1 LEIAAS
7 FEFRFSIFVSRM
19 RIIRDLQEFG
29 EPLAP
34 SVVTIGNFDGV
45 HLAHQKLLRR
55 VVEVARPQGAMAT
68 AITFE
73 PHPIK
78 LLSPDHA
85 PKLLTPL
92 ERKVE
97 LIETMGIDWLV
108 VLPFT
113 RELARQ
119 SPLEFVRRVLV
130 RPLHASSVHVGPN
143 FRFGYRQSGDT
154 EILEELGKQEGFR
167 VEVVPMLEVRG
178 DRVSSTRIRELLAE
192 GHVHKANRLLGRPF
206 AARGPIVAGMGVGR
220 KHTVPTLNLAPI
232 EEQLPKVGVY
242 VTHTRLGGVRH
253 DSVTNVG
260 FKPTFGD
267 HRLTVETFLL
277 EFTGQIDETEME
289 IEFLYRLRDEM
300 KFQNPAILRVQIQED
315 ARRSLKFFRLLKQYR
330 EREPQPGDQVMG
342 SSNH

>member
-1 LEIAAS
+1 
-7 FEFRFSIFVSRM
+7 M
-19 RIIRDLQEFG
+19 RVISNLQELG
-29 EPLAP
+29 HPVAP

-45 HLAHQKLLRR
+45 HLAHQTLLRR
-55 VVEVARPQGAMAT
+55 VVEAARPEGLRAT

-92 ERKVE
+92 GRKIE
-97 LIETMGIDWLV
+97 LIEKTGIDLLV

-130 RPLHASSVHVGPN
+130 HPLHATSVHVGPN

-154 EILEELGKQEGFR
+154 EILEELGHQEGFR
-167 VEVVPMLEVRG
+167 VEVVPLLFMRG
-178 DRVSSTRIRELLAE
+178 DRVSSTRVRELLAE
-192 GHVHKANRLLGRPF
+192 GQVHKANRLLGRPF
-206 AARGPIVAGMGVGR
+206 SSRGPIVAGMGVGR

-242 VTHTRLGGVRH
+242 VTHALLGGIRYN
-253 DSVTNVG
+253 SVTNVG

-277 EFTGQIDETEME
+277 DFSGQIDETEME

-300 KFQNPAILRVQIQED
+300 KFQNPAILKVQIQED
-315 ARRSLKFFRLLKQYR
+315 ARRALKFFRLLKEYR
-330 EREPQPGDQVMG
+330 QRTPRSGDAVIG
-342 SSNH
+342 

>member
-1 LEIAAS
+1 
-7 FEFRFSIFVSRM
+7 M
-19 RIIRDLQEFG
+19 RVISDLQELG
-29 EPLAP
+29 KPWAP

-45 HLAHQKLLRR
+45 HLAHQTLLRR
-55 VVEVARPQGAMAT
+55 VVEVARPQALRAT

-78 LLSPDHA
+78 VLVPDHA

-92 ERKVE
+92 PRKVE
-97 LIETMGIDWLV
+97 LIAATGIDLLV

-113 RELARQ
+113 RELAHQ
-119 SPLEFVRRVLV
+119 SPLDFVRRVLV
-130 RPLHASSVHVGPN
+130 DPLHASSVHVGAN
-143 FRFGYRQSGDT
+143 FRFGYRQSGDA
-154 EILEELGKQEGFR
+154 EILQGLGNQEGFGI
-167 VEVVPMLEVRG
+167 EVLPLLYVRG
-178 DRVSSTRIRELLAE
+178 DRVSSTRIRELLTE

-206 AARGPIVAGMGVGR
+206 SSRGPIVAGLGVGR

-242 VTHTRLGGVRH
+242 VTRTLLSGVPH
-253 DSVTNVG
+253 DSVTNIG
-260 FKPTFGD
+260 FKPTFGN

-277 EFTGQIDETEME
+277 EFAGQIDEVDME

-300 KFQNPAILRVQIQED
+300 KFQNPAILKVQIQED

-330 EREPQPGDQVMG
+330 QRSIQSSDRVIEPSG
-342 SSNH
+342 H

>member
-1 LEIAAS
+1 
-7 FEFRFSIFVSRM
+7 M
-19 RIIRDLQEFG
+19 RVISNLQELG

-45 HLAHQKLLRR
+45 HLAHQTLLRR
-55 VVEVARPQGAMAT
+55 VVEVARPQGARAT

-78 LLSPDHA
+78 ILAPDHA

-92 ERKVE
+92 RRKVE
-97 LIETMGIDWLV
+97 LIAATGIDLLV

-130 RPLHASSVHVGPN
+130 DPLHASSVHVGPN

-154 EILEELGKQEGFR
+154 EILEELGNQEGFR
-167 VEVVPMLEVRG
+167 VEVLPMLLVRG
-178 DRVSSTRIRELLAE
+178 DRVSSTRIRELLTE
-192 GHVHKANRLLGRPF
+192 GQVHKANRLLGRPF
-206 AARGPIVAGMGVGR
+206 SSRGPIVAGMGVGR

-242 VTHTRLGGVRH
+242 VTHTLLAGVSH

-277 EFTGQIDETEME
+277 DFSGQIDEVDME

-300 KFQNPAILRVQIQED
+300 KFQNPAILKVQIQED
-315 ARRSLKFFRLLKQYR
+315 ARRSLKFFRLLKEYR
-330 EREPQPGDQVMG
+330 QRSPRSGNRVIG
-342 SSNH
+342 

>member
-1 LEIAAS
+1 
-7 FEFRFSIFVSRM
+7 M
-19 RIIRDLQEFG
+19 RVISNLQEFG
-29 EPLAP
+29 KSAAP
-34 SVVTIGNFDGV
+34 TVVTIGNFDGV
-45 HLAHQKLLRR
+45 HLAHQKLLGG
-55 VVEVARPQGAMAT
+55 VVDLARAHGLRAT
-68 AITFE
+68 AVTFD

-78 LLSPDHA
+78 LLAPDHA

-92 ERKVE
+92 ERKISLVE
-97 LIETMGIDWLV
+97 KTGIDLLV

-113 RELARQ
+113 RDLARQ
-119 SPLEFVRRVLV
+119 SPLEFVRSVLV
-130 RPLHASSVHVGPN
+130 NPLHATSVLVGPN

-154 EILEELGKQEGFR
+154 EILEELGRQEGFR
-167 VEVVPMLEVRG
+167 VEVVPMLRVRG

-192 GHVHKANRLLGRPF
+192 GQVHKANRLLGRPF
-206 AARGPIVAGMGVGR
+206 SSRGPIVAGMGVGR

-242 VTHTRLGGVRH
+242 VTHTLLGGNRH

-277 EFTGQIDETEME
+277 NFSGQIDQTKME

-300 KFQNPAILRVQIQED
+300 KFQNPAILKVQIQED
-315 ARRSLKFFRLLKQYR
+315 ARRAVKFFRLLKAYPQR
-330 EREPQPGDQVMG
+330 KTEPGFPVH
-342 SSNH
+342 S

>member
-1 LEIAAS
+1 
-7 FEFRFSIFVSRM
+7 M
-19 RIIRDLQEFG
+19 RVISSLQELG
-29 EPLAP
+29 KPSAP
-34 SVVTIGNFDGV
+34 SVVTVGNFDGV
-45 HLAHQKLLRR
+45 HLAHQTLLRR
-55 VVEVARPQGAMAT
+55 VVEVARPQGATAI

-78 LLSPDHA
+78 ILAPDHA

-92 ERKVE
+92 SRKVE
-97 LIETMGIDWLV
+97 LIAATGIDQLL

-119 SPLEFVRRVLV
+119 SPLEFVRQVLV
-130 RPLHASSVHVGPN
+130 NPLCASSVHVGPH

-154 EILEELGKQEGFR
+154 EILQALGNQEGFR
-167 VEVVPMLEVRG
+167 VEVVPMLYVRG
-178 DRVSSTRIRELLAE
+178 DRVSSTRIRELLTE

-206 AARGPIVAGMGVGR
+206 SSRGPIVAGLGVGR

-242 VTHTRLGGVRH
+242 VTRTHLAGTAH
-253 DSVTNVG
+253 NSVTNVG

-277 EFTGQIDETEME
+277 EFSGQIDEVDME

-300 KFQNPAILRVQIQED
+300 KFQNPAILKVQIQED
-315 ARRSLKFFRLLKQYR
+315 ARRSLKFFRLLKKYR
-330 EREPQPGDQVMG
+330 ERPIKSGDRVIEPSG
-342 SSNH
+342 H

>member
-1 LEIAAS
+1 
-7 FEFRFSIFVSRM
+7 M
-19 RIIRDLQEFG
+19 RVINNLQELG
-29 EPLAP
+29 KPLGSSA
-34 SVVTIGNFDGV
+34 VTIGNFDGV
-45 HLAHQKLLRR
+45 HLAHQTLLRR
-55 VVEVARPQGAMAT
+55 VVEVARPQGLRAT

-78 LLSPDHA
+78 VLAPDHA

-97 LIETMGIDWLV
+97 LIAATGIDLLV

-119 SPLEFVRRVLV
+119 SPLEFVRRVV
-130 RPLHASSVHVGPN
+130 VDPLHASSVHVGPN

-154 EILEELGKQEGFR
+154 EILQELGKQEGFR
-167 VEVVPMLEVRG
+167 VEVLPMLRVRG
-178 DRVSSTRIRELLAE
+178 DCVSSTRIRELLTE
-192 GHVHKANRLLGRPF
+192 GRVHKANRLLGRPYSS
-206 AARGPIVAGMGVGR
+206 RGPIVAGMGVGH

-242 VTHTRLGGVRH
+242 VTHTLLNGVSY

-277 EFTGQIDETEME
+277 NFSGQIDEADME

-300 KFQNPAILRVQIQED
+300 KFQNPAILKVQIQED
-315 ARRSLKFFRLLKQYR
+315 ARRSLKFFRLFQQYR
-330 EREPQPGDQVMG
+330 QQGRGSAHRLIG
-342 SSNH
+342 SSGH

>member
-1 LEIAAS
+1 
-7 FEFRFSIFVSRM
+7 M
-19 RIIRDLQEFG
+19 RVIRDIQELG
-29 EPLAP
+29 EPSTR

-45 HLAHQKLLRR
+45 HLAHQALLRR
-55 VVEVARPQGAMAT
+55 LVEVARPHGMIAVAV
-68 AITFE
+68 TFE

-97 LIETMGIDWLV
+97 LIASTGIDVLV

-119 SPLEFVRRVLV
+119 SPLEFVRNVLV

-154 EILEELGKQEGFR
+154 EILQELGHQEGFR
-167 VEVVPMLEVRG
+167 VEVVPLMFVRG
-178 DRVSSTRIRELLAE
+178 DRVSSTRIRELLSA
-192 GHVHKANRLLGRPF
+192 GQVHKANRLLGRPF
-206 AARGPIVAGMGVGR
+206 SSRGPIVAGMGVGR

-242 VTHTRLGGVRH
+242 VTQTLLGGVRH
-253 DSVTNVG
+253 NSVTNVG

-277 EFTGQIDETEME
+277 DFSGQIDETDME

-315 ARRSLKFFRLLKQYR
+315 ARRSLKFFRLLKQYGR
-330 EREPQPGDQVMG
+330 QLPRSVPSTSEER
-342 SSNH
+342 

>member
-1 LEIAAS
+1 
-7 FEFRFSIFVSRM
+7 M
-19 RIIRDLQEFG
+19 RVVRDLRELGQ
-29 EPLAP
+29 AVTP

-45 HLAHQKLLRR
+45 HLAHQKLLGG
-55 VVEVARPQGAMAT
+55 VVELACAQGLRAA

-78 LLSPDHA
+78 LLAPDHA

-92 ERKVE
+92 ERKVG
-97 LIETMGIDWLV
+97 LIEKTGIDLLV

-130 RPLHASSVHVGPN
+130 DPLHAKSVLVGPN

-154 EILEELGKQEGFR
+154 EILEELGRQEGFR
-167 VEVVPMLEVRG
+167 VTVVPMLRVRG
-178 DRVSSTRIRELLAE
+178 DRVSSTRIRELLAD
-192 GHVHKANRLLGRPF
+192 GQVHKANRLLGRPF
-206 AARGPIVAGMGVGR
+206 SSRGTIVAGMGVGR

-242 VTHTRLGGVRH
+242 VTHTLLGGTRH

-277 EFTGQIDETEME
+277 NFSGQIDETEME

-300 KFQNPAILRVQIQED
+300 KFQNPAILKVQIQED
-315 ARRSLKFFRLLKQYR
+315 ARRALKFFRLLKAY
-330 EREPQPGDQVMG
+330 PQRKPQSGF
-342 SSNH
+342 SIHS

>member
-1 LEIAAS
+1 
-7 FEFRFSIFVSRM
+7 M
-19 RIIRDLQEFG
+19 RVISDLKELG
-29 EPLAP
+29 EPMAP
-34 SVVTIGNFDGV
+34 CVVTIGNFDGV
-45 HLAHQKLLRR
+45 HLAHQTLLRR
-55 VVEVARPQGAMAT
+55 VVEVGRAQGLSAT

-92 ERKVE
+92 PRKVD
-97 LIETMGIDWLV
+97 LIATTGIDLLV

-130 RPLHASSVHVGPN
+130 NPLHASSVHVGPN

-154 EILEELGKQEGFR
+154 EILEELGDQEGFR
-167 VEVVPMLEVRG
+167 VEVVPMLTARG
-178 DRVSSTRIRELLAE
+178 DRVSSTRIRELLTE

-242 VTHTRLGGVRH
+242 VTRTHLAGVRH

-277 EFTGQIDETEME
+277 DFSGQIDEIDME

-300 KFQNPAILRVQIQED
+300 KFQNPAILKVQIQED
-315 ARRSLKFFRLLKQYR
+315 ARRALKFFRLLKQYR
-330 EREPQPGDQVMG
+330 ERTGESGPRLIE
-342 SSNH
+342 SSDY

>member
-1 LEIAAS
+1 
-7 FEFRFSIFVSRM
+7 M
-19 RIIRDLQEFG
+19 RVINDLRELDEQ
-29 EPLAP
+29 PAP

-45 HLAHQKLLRR
+45 HLAHQTLLRR
-55 VVEVARPQGAMAT
+55 VVEVARPQGLQAA

-78 LLSPDHA
+78 ILSPDHA

-92 ERKVE
+92 PRKVE
-97 LIETMGIDWLV
+97 LIAATGIDLLV

-119 SPLEFVRRVLV
+119 SPLEFVRRALLD
-130 RPLHASSVHVGPN
+130 PLHASSVHVGPN

-154 EILEELGKQEGFR
+154 EVLEELGNQEGFR
-167 VEVVPMLEVRG
+167 VEVVPMLVIRG

-206 AARGPIVAGMGVGR
+206 SARGPIVAGMGVGR

-242 VTHTRLGGVRH
+242 VTHTVLAGVAH

-277 EFTGQIDETEME
+277 DFSGQIDESDME
-289 IEFLYRLRDEM
+289 IKFLYRLRDEM
-300 KFQNPAILRVQIQED
+300 KFQNPAILKVQIQED
-315 ARRSLKFFRLLKQYR
+315 ARRSLKFFRLLKQYGQR
-330 EREPQPGDQVMG
+330 PNGSGSQLIG
-342 SSNH
+342 SSGR